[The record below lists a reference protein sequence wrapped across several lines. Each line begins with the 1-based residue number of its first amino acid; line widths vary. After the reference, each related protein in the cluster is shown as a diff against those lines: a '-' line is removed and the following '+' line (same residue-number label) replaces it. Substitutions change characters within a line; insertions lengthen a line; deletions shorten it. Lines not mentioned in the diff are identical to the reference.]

1 MLKFIFILL
10 VALCFEAVGVV
21 FLSKGLHEIQ
31 SNAPSSIYHVINLV
45 KKGIVNPHIIFGVA
59 LEAVFFFMLLYLM
72 SHNDVSFIWPMT
84 ALGFVITTL
93 AAKIFLNEQVSFV
106 RWMGVILIVIGAALV
121 SWSDKVSSDRN
132 FSETQKIENSK

>member
-1 MLKFIFILL
+1 
-10 VALCFEAVGVV
+10 
-21 FLSKGLHEIQ
+21 
-31 SNAPSSIYHVINLV
+31 
-45 KKGIVNPHIIFGVA
+45 
-59 LEAVFFFMLLYLM
+59 
-72 SHNDVSFIWPMT
+72 
-84 ALGFVITTL
+84 L